1 VDTDLL
7 LELVQ
12 KRVVRSSTVM
22 LAVLGNA
29 LKAFPGVGTLAGGIA
44 HAAAYGMIFHALGR
58 AVAASMESRGALRPA
73 QAAQVFEEHLSENLQ
88 TSARRFARLALDLR
102 KGLKAKG

>member
-1 VDTDLL
+1 
-7 LELVQ
+7 
-12 KRVVRSSTVM
+12 
-22 LAVLGNA
+22 
-29 LKAFPGVGTLAGGIA
+29 
-44 HAAAYGMIFHALGR
+44 MIFHALGR